1 MWTTRARGAL
11 IAEAYAPYIRKGSR
25 TLDVGCG
32 NGIVSRILA
41 ERFSLDL
48 VGTDIDDYRK
58 EKIAFVPMDG
68 KKLPFLDDSFE
79 LVLLNDALHHAVDQA
94 ALIAEARR
102 VGRTVLIYEV
112 EPGLGISL
120 FDRCINFFHHRGMP
134 TPLAFRAAEGWRRFM
149 TERGIAATVIP
160 LGRPRPWYPF
170 RHVLIIAH
178 TDHGRSQSAAV
189 QSADRQLHP
198 R

>member
-1 MWTTRARGAL
+1 MRTTRARGAL
-11 IAEAYAPYIRKGSR
+11 IVEAYAPYIRKGSR

-41 ERFSLDL
+41 DRFSLDL

-58 EKIAFVPMDG
+58 EKVPFVLMDG
-68 KKLPFLDDSFE
+68 KKLPFLDDAFE
-79 LVLLNDALHHAVDQA
+79 LVLMNDMLHHADDQA

-112 EPGLGISL
+112 EPGPGIAL
-120 FDRCINFFHHRGMP
+120 FDRCVNFFHHRGMP
-134 TPLAFRAAEGWRRFM
+134 VPLAFRTADGWRRFM
-149 TERGIAATVIP
+149 TERGIAATVVP
-160 LGRPRPWYPF
+160 LGRPRWWYPF
-170 RHVLIIAH
+170 RHVLIVTH
-178 TDHGRSQSAAV
+178 TDHGRTTSAAH
-189 QSADRQLHP
+189 QSADGQLHP